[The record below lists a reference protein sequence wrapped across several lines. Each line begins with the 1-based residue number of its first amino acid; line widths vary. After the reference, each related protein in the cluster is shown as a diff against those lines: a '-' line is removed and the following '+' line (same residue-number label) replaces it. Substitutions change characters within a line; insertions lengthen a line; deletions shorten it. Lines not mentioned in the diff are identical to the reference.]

1 MYIDI
6 NNNSSKHND
15 MLVIIIIMIIMI
27 MLIIMIIMIMI
38 IMIMKS
44 LSEADRTEA
53 GEEVSAT
60 QTRSRGG
67 ASFTR

>member
-1 MYIDI
+1 
-6 NNNSSKHND
+6 
-15 MLVIIIIMIIMI
+15 MLVIIIMIIMI
-27 MLIIMIIMIMI
+27 MLMNMIIMIMI
-38 IMIMKS
+38 IVIMKS